1 MDISSFDI
9 YILHLTKKSDMP
21 LCKYYRATW
30 NKVYSPFKRSCNE
43 SIYEEMNERASIFC
57 TSSTMCPP
65 QCVLFN
71 VSFSMRLPHDAS
83 SSMRPSKC
91 VLLNASSFMSV
102 LSVSYHYE
110 CNKVCSQECVLNL
123 ASLCV
128 HHNQYIEVRILRSV
142 LLHRMLI
149 MLPANKRNPFNCNKD
164 YRPRVSI
171 WICLVLNCL
180 NVNFFILQH

>member
-1 MDISSFDI
+1 M
-9 YILHLTKKSDMP
+9 
-21 LCKYYRATW
+21 
-30 NKVYSPFKRSCNE
+30 NE
-43 SIYEEMNERASIFC
+43 SIYEGMNECASIFC
-57 TSSTMCPP
+57 TSSTMRPP

-71 VSFSMRLPHDAS
+71 VS

-149 MLPANKRNPFNCNKD
+149 MLPANKMNPFNCNKD

-171 WICLVLNCL
+171 YQTSISGFDVIKR
-180 NVNFFILQH
+180 FFAFCPTS

>member
-1 MDISSFDI
+1 M
-9 YILHLTKKSDMP
+9 
-21 LCKYYRATW
+21 
-30 NKVYSPFKRSCNE
+30 NE
-43 SIYEEMNERASIFC
+43 SIYEEMNECASIFC
-57 TSSTMCPP
+57 TSSTMLPP

-71 VSFSMRLPHDAS
+71 VSSSMRPPHDAS

-171 WICLVLNCL
+171 IKHQFLNL
-180 NVNFFILQH
+180 MLSNVFLRFVPQVEYV